1 MALCAFLLVSLRGWT
16 APALEVFGKASYNRT
31 NLGSAQY
38 LQSLSGATGVAIVLI
53 PQIRLEGR
61 YTLQN
66 QYQNILSLSSS
77 DVLTNIKVQTAV
89 YSVGLDIAL
98 AGERSTFIPFLYF
111 GAGYA
116 QTVRTWDYTDLNTSV
131 TTPGEDQRIGLAGQ
145 MALGVRWR
153 MAKSVA
159 FELEANAYSI
169 NFYKPGALVD
179 VSGNAGLRFF
189 L

>member
-1 MALCAFLLVSLRGWT
+1 MEF
-16 APALEVFGKASYNRT
+16 FGKASYSKT
-31 NLGSAQY
+31 NLGAQQY
-38 LQSLSGATGVAIVLI
+38 LQSLSGSTGIAIMLI
-53 PQIRLEGR
+53 PQVRIEGR

-66 QYQNILSLSSS
+66 QYQNMLTLSAL

-89 YSVGLDIAL
+89 YSAGLDIAL
-98 AGERSTFIPFLYF
+98 AGERSTFVPFFYF

-116 QTVRTWDYTDLNTSV
+116 ETLRTWDYTDLNTNT
-131 TTPGEDQRIGLAGQ
+131 TTPGEDQRTGLAGQ
-145 MALGVRWR
+145 VAFGVRWR
-153 MAKSVA
+153 VSKGVA

-189 L
+189 M